1 MNYTTFAD
9 SIGGNKMKKEKVNY
23 KDPHVL
29 ALLGIF
35 SALVI
40 VLQVISYFIKIGQFS
55 LTLVLVPVVLGAV
68 LFGPDFGVIL
78 GSVFGAVTVIGC
90 ITGIDQGGHVLFNA
104 SPILTILTCMV
115 KAIMAGYVPGLIA
128 AALKRKHLQ
137 LAVILAAIC
146 APIVNTG
153 IFLLGCYLFFF
164 DTIKEWAGGTNV
176 GTFMIVGLVG
186 MNFIFELVINLIL
199 SPAIVMLI
207 RIGEK
212 SIAKK

>member
-1 MNYTTFAD
+1 MSGTTL
-9 SIGGNKMKKEKVNY
+9 I
-23 KDPHVL
+23 
-29 ALLGIF
+29 
-35 SALVI
+35 
-40 VLQVISYFIKIGQFS
+40 
-55 LTLVLVPVVLGAV
+55 
-68 LFGPDFGVIL
+68 
-78 GSVFGAVTVIGC
+78 VIG
-90 ITGIDQGGHVLFNA
+90 A
-104 SPILTILTCMV
+104 
-115 KAIMAGYVPGLIA
+115 
-128 AALKRKHLQ
+128 
-137 LAVILAAIC
+137 ILAAVGLALIAYTLIKRPVLDVSAAVFVSAAVC
-146 APIVNTG
+146 PIVNTG